1 MNIDMGW
8 TKELE
13 EYQKQHQEMYDSY
26 FKEVANNENFFK
38 ILEAFENKYGSE
50 NVKIENDQPDERCK
64 FYQYINIKKGNSD
77 LTFSFL
83 DIDGFDWKFD
93 TERYNEGK
101 RYNLSVYF
109 KDSFPEVEEILES
122 AELIKE
128 VKKIVNDIIKWK
140 Q

>member
-1 MNIDMGW
+1 MNIDTEW
-8 TKELE
+8 TKGLK
-13 EYQKQHQEMYDSY
+13 EYQKQNPEMYESY
-26 FKEVANNENFFK
+26 FRDFATNENFFE

-64 FYQYINIKKGNSD
+64 FYQYINVKKGNSD

-93 TERYNEGK
+93 TERYN
-101 RYNLSVYF
+101 R
-109 KDSFPEVEEILES
+109 KDSFPEIEDILES
-122 AELIKE
+122 AELIKD
-128 VKKIVNDIIKWK
+128 VKKIVNDILKWE

>member
-1 MNIDMGW
+1 MNIDTEW
-8 TKELE
+8 TKELK
-13 EYQKQHQEMYDSY
+13 EYQKQNPEMYESY
-26 FKEVANNENFFK
+26 FRDFATNENFFE

-50 NVKIENDQPDERCK
+50 NVTIENDQADERCK

-93 TERYNEGK
+93 TQRYHKGK
-101 RYNLSVYF
+101 RYDLSVYF
-109 KDSFPEVEEILES
+109 KDSFPEIEDVLES
-122 AELIKE
+122 AELIKD
-128 VKKIVNDIIKWK
+128 VKKIVNDILKWE

>member
-13 EYQKQHQEMYDSY
+13 EYQKQHQEMYESY
-26 FKEVANNENFFK
+26 FKDFANNENFFK
-38 ILEAFENKYGSE
+38 ILEAIENKYGSE
-50 NVKIENDQPDERCK
+50 NVTIENDQPDERCK

-77 LTFSFL
+77 LTFLFL
-83 DIDGFDWKFD
+83 DIEGFDWKFD
-93 TERYNEGK
+93 TKKYNEGK

-128 VKKIVNDIIKWK
+128 VKKIVNNILKWE